1 MFLSV
6 VVGEISHNKE
16 FKNKYIFGIYIT
28 DVIED
33 HQKSLLS
40 PYNNVLI
47 DRLGWN
53 IVVIYNLKT
62 NIFSEFTT
70 SPALKIIRNH
80 FKVKNIKKVD
90 DKNILKVDVKNKY
103 TFYI

>member
-47 DRLGWN
+47 DRFG
-53 IVVIYNLKT
+53 
-62 NIFSEFTT
+62 
-70 SPALKIIRNH
+70 
-80 FKVKNIKKVD
+80 
-90 DKNILKVDVKNKY
+90 
-103 TFYI
+103 